1 MYFLTYTD
9 GFVEKQHKKPGDGRE
24 AGKSSPS
31 LGVGRRTSLRAATD
45 RIGIYL
51 TTLSGGS
58 LGSGVDEERSQLR
71 ELM

>member
-9 GFVEKQHKKPGDGRE
+9 SFLHKTRG
-24 AGKSSPS
+24 
-31 LGVGRRTSLRAATD
+31 GVGRQASPPLCFFGGRPAYLVARRD
-45 RIGIYL
+45 RPNWHLTFL